1 MPNTTTVIVGAGHC
15 GLAMSHCLAA
25 RSIDHVV
32 LERGEVA
39 NSWRTQRWDSLRL
52 LTPNWMTR
60 LPGYAYRGADPD
72 GYLSARQVTA
82 MLEDYAGASAAPV
95 LTGTTVTSVRAA
107 GGGYVVRTDQ
117 GSWRAPTV
125 VLACGAATVPA
136 VPALAR
142 LVPAGITSVTPAGY
156 RNPGELPD
164 GGVLVVGASASGV
177 QLADELHRSGRPVTL
192 AVGEHVRMPRTYRGR
207 DILWWLDA
215 SGLLDQR
222 YDEAGDLVRA
232 RNVPS
237 MQLVGSPGRT
247 VDLNALSSAGVRLA
261 GRLAGIAD
269 GVAQFSG
276 SLPNVCALADL
287 KLGRLL
293 NTIDAWAGAAGERFA
308 PTIVPTAPL
317 GLDLRSGEISTIV
330 WATGYRPDLSWL
342 DVPVLDRRGRVV
354 HDGGVTAC
362 PGLYLIGMPFL
373 RRRKSSLIDG
383 AAGDAAELTSAPRRP
398 PRRTGR
404 PPRKERV
411 MNEHP
416 QATAIA
422 AAVAGRDSAPAS
434 RCGHRHRPAAGAAA
448 RRPDR
453 RARPRCRRRPLRR
466 MVRRH
471 GHRRPGGVGRRGG
484 GRPAADPL
492 PAGPGAARHPLGLHP
507 DLDLQDRRR
516 PAGHHRPALLRLPRD
531 LGWSTCATRHSTR
544 GATTTETTRTRCSRR
559 SRRTVRCTR
568 SRWPTGTARG

>member
-1 MPNTTTVIVGAGHC
+1 MPDTTTVIVGAGHC

-25 RSIDHVV
+25 RSVDHVV

-60 LPGYAYRGADPD
+60 LPGYAYRGAGPGRLPQRPAGRGDARGLRRRVRGAGTDRGD
-72 GYLSARQVTA
+72 GDLG
-82 MLEDYAGASAAPV
+82 AG
-95 LTGTTVTSVRAA
+95 RRRRR
-107 GGGYVVRTDQ
+107 YVVRTDQ

-125 VLACGAATVPA
+125 VLACGAAAVPA

-142 LVPAGITSVTPAGY
+142 LVPDGITSVTPAGY
-156 RNPGELPD
+156 RNPGELPP

-177 QLADELHRSGRPVTL
+177 QLADELPRSGRPVTL

-215 SGLLDQR
+215 AGVLDQR

-247 VDLNALSSAGVRLA
+247 VDLNALGSAGVRLA
-261 GRLAGIAD
+261 GRLAGIAG

-308 PTIVPTAPL
+308 PTVVRSAPL
-317 GLDLRSGEISTIV
+317 GLDLRSGQISTIV

-383 AAGDAAELTSAPRRP
+383 AAGDAAELTTHLA
-398 PRRTGR
+398 G
-404 PPRKERV
+404 
-411 MNEHP
+411 HLD
-416 QATAIA
+416 AL
-422 AAVAGRDSAPAS
+422 AGRRERSAS
-434 RCGHRHRPAAGAAA
+434 
-448 RRPDR
+448 
-453 RARPRCRRRPLRR
+453 
-466 MVRRH
+466 
-471 GHRRPGGVGRRGG
+471 
-484 GRPAADPL
+484 
-492 PAGPGAARHPLGLHP
+492 
-507 DLDLQDRRR
+507 
-516 PAGHHRPALLRLPRD
+516 
-531 LGWSTCATRHSTR
+531 
-544 GATTTETTRTRCSRR
+544 
-559 SRRTVRCTR
+559 
-568 SRWPTGTARG
+568 

>member
-1 MPNTTTVIVGAGHC
+1 M
-15 GLAMSHCLAA
+15 
-25 RSIDHVV
+25 
-32 LERGEVA
+32 
-39 NSWRTQRWDSLRL
+39 
-52 LTPNWMTR
+52 
-60 LPGYAYRGADPD
+60 
-72 GYLSARQVTA
+72 
-82 MLEDYAGASAAPV
+82 
-95 LTGTTVTSVRAA
+95 
-107 GGGYVVRTDQ
+107 
-117 GSWRAPTV
+117 
-125 VLACGAATVPA
+125 
-136 VPALAR
+136 
-142 LVPAGITSVTPAGY
+142 
-156 RNPGELPD
+156 
-164 GGVLVVGASASGV
+164 VGASASGV

-222 YDEAGDLVRA
+222 YDEVDDLVRA

-261 GRLAGIAD
+261 GRLAGIQD

-308 PTIVPTAPL
+308 PTVVRAAPL

-383 AAGDAAELTSAPRRP
+383 AADDAAELTTHLA
-398 PRRTGR
+398 G
-404 PPRKERV
+404 
-411 MNEHP
+411 HLD
-416 QATAIA
+416 AL
-422 AAVAGRDSAPAS
+422 AGRRERNAS
-434 RCGHRHRPAAGAAA
+434 
-448 RRPDR
+448 
-453 RARPRCRRRPLRR
+453 
-466 MVRRH
+466 
-471 GHRRPGGVGRRGG
+471 
-484 GRPAADPL
+484 
-492 PAGPGAARHPLGLHP
+492 
-507 DLDLQDRRR
+507 
-516 PAGHHRPALLRLPRD
+516 
-531 LGWSTCATRHSTR
+531 
-544 GATTTETTRTRCSRR
+544 
-559 SRRTVRCTR
+559 
-568 SRWPTGTARG
+568 